1 MAQAALGLMLQHLR
15 QRRGLTLRELSQ
27 LADVDHAYI
36 YRLETGA
43 KERPSEE
50 VLSRLI
56 RGVKASDREAGILR
70 YLAEYTKTEPAL
82 VKLAISDRTI
92 TYEIFAATAG
102 IAFRGTVRPDYQRLV
117 ERVRKILGEEHDSR

>member
-56 RGVKASDREAGILR
+56 RGVKAADREAAMLR

-102 IAFRGTVRPDYQRLV
+102 IAFRGTVRPDYRKLV
-117 ERVRKILGEEHDSR
+117 ERVRKILGEEHDPR

>member
-1 MAQAALGLMLQHLR
+1 MDQAALGLMLQHLR
-15 QRRGLTLRELSQ
+15 QKRGLTLRELSQ

-56 RGVKASDREAGILR
+56 RGVRAGDRDAAMLR
-70 YLAEYTKTEPAL
+70 YLVEHTRTAPAI

-117 ERVRKILGEEHDSR
+117 NRVRRILGEENDPR